1 MNKLLILA
9 FIGLATFIILFLI
22 FFTISLPVL
31 KIVPA
36 EASIIVWLV
45 VFGAPAVFT
54 AAALR
59 MAYDAMKRK

>member
-9 FIGLATFIILFLI
+9 FIGFATFIILFVVFLA
-22 FFTISLPVL
+22 ISLPVL

-45 VFGAPAVFT
+45 VFGVPAVCT

-59 MAYDAMKRK
+59 MAYDAMRRK